1 MIVSIQKNSMFSVAR
16 LLALFAL
23 AFSLL
28 TGCATKE
35 KNEFAGWSVDRIYNE
50 GRDQMIA
57 GDYTRAAQALEAT
70 IAQYPFSAQA
80 TQAQLELPYV
90 YWKDEN
96 RMKALASADRFIAL
110 NGSHP
115 KLDYM
120 YYLKGIINYNQNT
133 GFLKALVTKDTS
145 GVRDSKAATEAFD
158 AFKTLVTKFPNSR
171 YAPDARKRLIELVDT
186 LARQELSIARYY
198 YNREA
203 YLAAINRA
211 QSVLQNFDG
220 TPAVEPA
227 LIIIA
232 NSYDAL
238 KMPDMRDDTLKVL
251 QTNFPNTSGKLDV
264 DRSTGWLFWKK
275 SNKSA
280 VSVVGSEQVVPQQIE
295 VPKPE

>member
-1 MIVSIQKNSMFSVAR
+1 MLTIQKNLMWSFTR

-35 KNEFAGWSVDRIYNE
+35 KNEFAGWSVDRLYTE

-57 GDYTRAAQALEAT
+57 GDYTRAAQVLEAT

-96 RMKALASADRFIAL
+96 KTKALAAADRFITL

-133 GFLKALVTKDTS
+133 GFLKALITKDVS
-145 GVRDSKAATEAFD
+145 GARDPKAASEAFES
-158 AFKTLVTKFPNSR
+158 FKTLVTKFPGSR
-171 YAPDARKRLIELVDT
+171 YAPDARKRMIEVVDT
-186 LARQELSIARYY
+186 LARQELAVARYY
-198 YNREA
+198 YDRDA

-238 KMPDMRDDTLKVL
+238 KMPEMRDDTLNVL
-251 QTNFPNTSGKLDV
+251 HSNFPNSTGKLDAA
-264 DRSTGWLFWKK
+264 RQSSWKFWKK
-275 SNKSA
+275 SNKA
-280 VSVVGSEQVVPQQIE
+280 PVPNAAPAKE
-295 VPKPE
+295 LAPADVPKPE

>member
-1 MIVSIQKNSMFSVAR
+1 MIVSIQKNSMFSFAR

-35 KNEFAGWSVDRIYNE
+35 KNEFAGWSVERLYNE

-96 RMKALASADRFIAL
+96 KAKALAAADRFITL

-120 YYLKGIINYNQNT
+120 YYLKGIINYNQST
-133 GFLKALVTKDTS
+133 GFLKALITRDTS
-145 GVRDSKAATEAFD
+145 GARDPKGAAEAFD

-171 YAPDARKRLIELVDT
+171 YAPDARKRMIELVDN
-186 LARQELSIARYY
+186 LARQELDVARYY
-198 YNREA
+198 YERKA

-238 KMPDMRDDTLKVL
+238 KMNDMRDDTLKVL
-251 QTNFPNTSGKLDV
+251 HTNFPNTTGKLDP
-264 DRSTGWLFWKK
+264 DKESMWSFWKTSK
-275 SNKSA
+275 KTSKPA
-280 VSVVGSEQVVPQQIE
+280 PVTPVD

>member
-1 MIVSIQKNSMFSVAR
+1 MLTIPKKSIFSLMR
-16 LLALFAL
+16 LLTLLAL

-35 KNEFAGWSVDRIYNE
+35 KNEFAGWSVDRLYNE

-57 GDYTRAAQALEAT
+57 GDYTRAAQVLEAT

-96 RMKALASADRFIAL
+96 KTKALAAADRFITL

-133 GFLKALVTKDTS
+133 GFLKSLITKDVS
-145 GVRDSKAATEAFD
+145 GARDPKAATEAFE
-158 AFKTLVTKFPNSR
+158 AFKTLVTKFPGSR
-171 YAPDARKRLIELVDT
+171 YAPDARKRMIEVVDT
-186 LARQELSIARYY
+186 LARQELAVARYY
-198 YNREA
+198 YERDA

-220 TPAVEPA
+220 TPAIEPA

-232 NSYDAL
+232 NSYDAM
-238 KMPDMRDDTLKVL
+238 KMPEMRDDTLKVL
-251 QTNFPNTSGKLDV
+251 HANFPNSTGKLDAE
-264 DRSTGWLFWKK
+264 RKSIWKFWKK
-275 SNKSA
+275 SDKAPVPSA
-280 VSVVGSEQVVPQQIE
+280 APATKLAPAD

>member
-1 MIVSIQKNSMFSVAR
+1 MFSFAR

-35 KNEFAGWSVDRIYNE
+35 KNEFAGWSVERVYNE

-96 RMKALASADRFIAL
+96 RPKALAAADRFITL

-133 GFLKALVTKDTS
+133 GFLKALITKDTS
-145 GVRDSKAATEAFD
+145 GARDPKAAAEAFD
-158 AFKTLVTKFPNSR
+158 SFKNLITKFPGSR
-171 YAPDARKRLIELVDT
+171 YAPDARKRMIELVNT
-186 LARQELSIARYY
+186 LARQELAVARYY
-198 YNREA
+198 YDRDA

-238 KMPDMRDDTLKVL
+238 KMTDMRDDTLKVL
-251 QTNFPNTSGKLDV
+251 RTNFPNSTGKLDAEKTSSWKFWEKSSKAPVPNAAPAKDLKPV
-264 DRSTGWLFWKK
+264 D
-275 SNKSA
+275 
-280 VSVVGSEQVVPQQIE
+280 